1 MAELHLRG
9 WLVSDDGVAIQ
20 PVKGRNGGEYHCRR
34 SCKILKWYMV

>member
-20 PVKGRNGGEYHCRR
+20 PVKGRNWEMLLQKK
-34 SCKILKWYMV
+34 SQNS